1 MRSRGQTP
9 CPRTVGPHLRRI
21 KMPISQ
27 NAYQLV
33 RYEIRLHEVYADGFI
48 FVREAKD
55 RWGGIVC
62 YDLRKE
68 KP

>member
-1 MRSRGQTP
+1 
-9 CPRTVGPHLRRI
+9 
-21 KMPISQ
+21 MPISQ